1 MDTVATQLK
10 LALLAI
16 SLLLLPFLQA
26 TDFKYCV
33 VSGKPATFSISA
45 STGQAISGGKA
56 VIDVSYF
63 GFHIHQET
71 HPLCEETSCPIAVG
85 NFVLSHNQV
94 LPGFTPPILASAVP
108 SPWPVVR
115 VARNGLLNPPFM
127 ASPKAKPSQPRDR
140 EEKGR
145 DSPPC
150 STLVTAKVGSN
161 AGLRSKQATID
172 VTAVVA
178 DARRPGDQGSEASGG
193 RRPKGSYKLK
203 MTLTGEGILQLTCI
217 LFDFKIG
224 FGASGFLISDA

>member
-26 TDFKYCV
+26 TGFKYCDNGGNYVVKVNGIDISPNPV

-94 LPGFTPPILASAVP
+94 LPGFTPPVSSTYGHNFFFKVIL
-108 SPWPVVR
+108 PVR
-115 VARNGLLNPPFM
+115 CL
-127 ASPKAKPSQPRDR
+127 
-140 EEKGR
+140 
-145 DSPPC
+145 
-150 STLVTAKVGSN
+150 
-161 AGLRSKQATID
+161 
-172 VTAVVA
+172 
-178 DARRPGDQGSEASGG
+178 
-193 RRPKGSYKLK
+193 Y
-203 MTLTGEGILQLTCI
+203 TLT
-217 LFDFKIG
+217 
-224 FGASGFLISDA
+224 

>member
-16 SLLLLPFLQA
+16 SLLFLPFLHA
-26 TDFKYCV
+26 TDFKYCDNGGNYVVKINGIDISPNPV

-94 LPGFTPPILASAVP
+94 LPGFTPP
-108 SPWPVVR
+108 
-115 VARNGLLNPPFM
+115 
-127 ASPKAKPSQPRDR
+127 
-140 EEKGR
+140 
-145 DSPPC
+145 
-150 STLVTAKVGSN
+150 
-161 AGLRSKQATID
+161 
-172 VTAVVA
+172 
-178 DARRPGDQGSEASGG
+178 
-193 RRPKGSYKLK
+193 GSYTLK
-203 MTLTGEGILQLTCI
+203 MTLTGDGIPQLTCI
-217 LFDFKIG
+217 SFDFKIG
-224 FGASGFLISDA
+224 FGASGFSISDA